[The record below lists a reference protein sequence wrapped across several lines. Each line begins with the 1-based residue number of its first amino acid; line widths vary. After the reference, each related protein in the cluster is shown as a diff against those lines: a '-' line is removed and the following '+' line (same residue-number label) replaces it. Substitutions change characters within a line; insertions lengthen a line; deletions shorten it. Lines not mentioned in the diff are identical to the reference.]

1 MDFTE
6 LNEKIFSYSEK
17 EIALFMYNVGITEKP
32 VLSSFEDDGGIFERL
47 FSQHL
52 ESPEVSALKKISKD
66 VYLRVLGMH
75 SFGAGAFGAGAFVAA
90 KQKDSGRSPS
100 EFSAE
105 ETESIFSA
113 FDSSDAYELALEKLG
128 IALDSGNRKMLDRVI
143 VIGIK
148 ELELIAKEKTF
159 EPQNL
164 KAFMRVL
171 FNAGASVFYSI
182 K

>member
-1 MDFTE
+1 MGFTE
-6 LNEKIFSYSEK
+6 LYQKIFSDSEK
-17 EIALFMYNVGITEKP
+17 EIALFMYNVGITKEP
-32 VLSSFEDDGGIFERL
+32 VLHSFEDDGGIFERL

-75 SFGAGAFGAGAFVAA
+75 SFGAGAFVAA

-105 ETESIFSA
+105 ETENIFSA

>member
-1 MDFTE
+1 
-6 LNEKIFSYSEK
+6 
-17 EIALFMYNVGITEKP
+17 MYNVGITKEP
-32 VLSSFEDDGGIFERL
+32 VLCSFENDGGIFERL

-52 ESPEVSALKKISKD
+52 ENPEVSALKEFSKD
-66 VYLRVLGMH
+66 VYFRVLGMH
-75 SFGAGAFGAGAFVAA
+75 SFGAGAFVAA

-105 ETESIFSA
+105 ETKSIFSA

-143 VIGIK
+143 VIGIR

-164 KAFMRVL
+164 KTFMRVL

-182 K
+182 KGK